1 MSTDLERG
9 KIFDDAFVRKA
20 TAMIRP
26 TFTEDLRRL
35 ITGRKI
41 WLKSS
46 IVTETLSKL
55 FTATAGVVSFTS
67 AAEFTKTNAEVLS
80 FVAGTMAAVGLLCS
94 TFASYSRQMAISRTD
109 SLNALLK
116 EIGVSGSVL
125 VPATPKKTQARAKGA
140 KAKGPTPAAGKPKK
154 KSVSESR

>member
-1 MSTDLERG
+1 MSTDLERGG
-9 KIFDDAFVRKA
+9 KIFDDAFVRKT
-20 TAMIRP
+20 TAMLRP

-35 ITGRKI
+35 ITGRKK

-46 IVTETLSKL
+46 IVIETLSKL

-67 AAEFTKTNAEVLS
+67 AAEFTKTNSEVLS

-94 TFASYSRQMAISRTD
+94 TFASYSRQMAISQTE

-125 VPATPKKTQARAKGA
+125 VPAKGGKAKAKVPTPKK
-140 KAKGPTPAAGKPKK
+140 KAAT
-154 KSVSESR
+154 R

>member
-9 KIFDDAFVRKA
+9 KVFDDAFVRKA

-35 ITGRKI
+35 ITGRKK

-94 TFASYSRQMAISRTD
+94 TFASYSRQMAISRTE

-125 VPATPKKTQARAKGA
+125 VPAKKTQARAKGA
-140 KAKGPTPAAGKPKK
+140 KAKGPTPAAGKSKK
-154 KSVSESR
+154 KSER

>member
-1 MSTDLERG
+1 MSTDLERGNMERG

-20 TAMIRP
+20 TAMLRP

-35 ITGRKI
+35 ITGRKK

-46 IVTETLSKL
+46 IVIETLSKL

-67 AAEFTKTNAEVLS
+67 AAEFTKTNSEVLS

-94 TFASYSRQMAISRTD
+94 TFASYSRQMAISQTE

-125 VPATPKKTQARAKGA
+125 VPAKGGNKA
-140 KAKGPTPAAGKPKK
+140 KAKGLTPKK
-154 KSVSESR
+154 KAATR